1 MALTDPNL
9 QNAAIALLDTLQSSG
24 CPQGFD
30 SDVQTFQQAYVNAGG
45 VLPNDSGGRSG
56 IDGLYGNNTS
66 GALQATINANS
77 GNAALAGFTAPPGC
91 VAAASGGTAPSGGG
105 GSSSNSSTS
114 TTTSTASFVS
124 AIPGGWWTV
133 AAVTAVGAALVYESV
148 GHHGVAGMHRATRG
162 MHGHARKLLK
172 RRGRPRRRR

>member
-1 MALTDPNL
+1 MALTDSNL
-9 QNAAIALLDTLQSSG
+9 QNAAIALLDNLQSNG
-24 CPQGFD
+24 CPPGFD

-45 VLPNDSGGRSG
+45 ALPNDSGGRSG

-66 GALQATINANS
+66 SALQATINANS
-77 GNAALAGFTAPPGC
+77 GSAALAGFTAPPGC
-91 VAAASGGTAPSGGG
+91 VGVAPSGGG
-105 GSSSNSSTS
+105 GGGGGATSNTSTT

-133 AAVTAVGAALVYESV
+133 AAVAAVGAALVYESV

-162 MHGHARKLLK
+162 MHGHAHKLLK
-172 RRGRPRRRR
+172 RRGRARRKR